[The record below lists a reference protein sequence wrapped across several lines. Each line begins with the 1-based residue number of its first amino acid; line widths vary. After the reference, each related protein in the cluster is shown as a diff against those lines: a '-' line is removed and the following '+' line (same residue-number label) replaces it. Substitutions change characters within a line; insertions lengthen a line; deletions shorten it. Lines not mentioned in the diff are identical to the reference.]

1 MEERQSEQTEP
12 RSRSIIGISRFIR
25 DSAMALALVAGT
37 LNVASLWSLPLG
49 AESLGQAG
57 RGVLLIL
64 LALGL
69 MGSARF
75 SVVLAALF
83 AATAVLDVFLGKAD
97 LTTVSSIELGLLVLC
112 VAALILPPLSPNT

>member
-1 MEERQSEQTEP
+1 
-12 RSRSIIGISRFIR
+12 
-25 DSAMALALVAGT
+25 MALALVAGT

-83 AATAVLDVFLGKAD
+83 AATAVLDVFLGKAN

-112 VAALILPPLSPNT
+112 VAALILPPPSPNT

>member
-1 MEERQSEQTEP
+1 
-12 RSRSIIGISRFIR
+12 
-25 DSAMALALVAGT
+25 MALALVAGT

-49 AESLGQAG
+49 MESLGQAG

-75 SVVLAALF
+75 SVVLAAIF
-83 AATAVLDVFLGKAD
+83 AATAVLDVFLGKAN
-97 LTTVSSIELGLLVLC
+97 LTTVSSIEVGLLVLC
-112 VAALILPPLSPNT
+112 VTALLLPPPSPNT

>member
-1 MEERQSEQTEP
+1 
-12 RSRSIIGISRFIR
+12 
-25 DSAMALALVAGT
+25 MALALVAGT

-49 AESLGQAG
+49 MESLGQAG

-75 SVVLAALF
+75 SVVLAAIF
-83 AATAVLDVFLGKAD
+83 AATAVLDVFLGKAN

-112 VAALILPPLSPNT
+112 VTALLLPPPYPNT